1 MATAQSNQGEG
12 SFVFGVLLGGV
23 IGAALG
29 MWYAPRSGDD
39 TRQVLFEQG
48 NALAS
53 RVEQAVVGER
63 PVDALAE
70 GKALAQQRQI
80 ELSLDE

>member
-1 MATAQSNQGEG
+1 MAASQSNQGEG
-12 SFVFGVLLGGV
+12 SFVFGVLLGGL

-29 MWYAPRSGDD
+29 MWYAPRSGED
-39 TRQVLFEQG
+39 TRQMVFQQG
-48 NALAS
+48 NELAS

-70 GKALAQQRQI
+70 GKAIAQQRQI